1 MRFSTQG
8 FRGATTQPNAI
19 PDPVGV
25 ASRPSAV
32 VRALLLASL
41 AAVASH
47 ARADESDLLRA
58 QLNAVRLTV
67 IALTESPEQRTPQRL
82 QDLAALVE
90 MVDRR
95 MATMQA
101 PKQQTTNAA
110 ELRAAW
116 LNYRTTLMTQV
127 VPGLQSGQAV
137 GDGTKALAAHR
148 QRIAQALK
156 TVSPPRQASTLAA
169 GGPR

>member
-19 PDPVGV
+19 HDPVGV
-25 ASRPSAV
+25 ASRPFAV

-47 ARADESDLLRA
+47 ARADESELLRA
-58 QLNAVRLTV
+58 QINAVRLTV
-67 IALTESPEQRTPQRL
+67 IALTESPEQRTPQRM

-90 MVDRR
+90 KVDGR

-101 PKQQTTNAA
+101 PKQQTTNAPD
-110 ELRAAW
+110 LRAAW
-116 LNYRTTLMTQV
+116 LTYRTTLLTQV
-127 VPGLQSGQAV
+127 VPALQSGQAV
-137 GDGTKALAAHR
+137 GEGTKALAPHR
-148 QRIAQALK
+148 HRIAQALK
-156 TVSPPRQASTLAA
+156 TVSPPRQSQATSSD
-169 GGPR
+169 GFR